1 MINKR
6 IMKIVEV
13 LLTNKEYITIDM
25 ISEQLNVSN
34 KTIRNDLQLVDEW
47 LLENQLKL
55 IKKTGVG
62 IRIEGEKTDKLRIS
76 KIVSEKNKSMIDYSP
91 EARKIFIGMQLI
103 TCVDSCRIYE
113 LSSSLFVSRAT
124 IHKDIL
130 ALSKS
135 LDEYKIKLNRKN
147 NNGIS
152 IEGKE
157 RNLRN
162 FLLELMMNDNG
173 YGLFV
178 DIIKNDQYP
187 CDGSYVF
194 AGLEVT
200 DDEVKDFFSCILGAN
215 HPYLNSLFFHSL
227 VTVLLHFFL
236 AILRI
241 QDHHYVTLS
250 QPFIQELEN
259 EPFYEEAKQLTQL
272 LATHYKITIP
282 DTEVRY
288 LQVYMISLKNS
299 NALNNDDKKEAMDIT
314 ESMIDDFSQ
323 QLHLPFIE
331 DTTLKHALFTHLCPA
346 ITRFRH
352 NIPVENPLMNDI
364 KNLYSH
370 TFDIAKNSAKSI
382 YEKYNYHL
390 SDDEIGYIALHLA
403 ASLERMK
410 RPLNCIVVCH
420 GGMGA
425 SNLLVEK
432 LTSQIVELKIVSQE
446 TFFSIDGCDF
456 QNIDLIISTMKLQ
469 LNTEIPVL
477 EINSI
482 LHDYDIT
489 RIKDIVNEY
498 YKIKNDPLIK

>member
-6 IMKIVEV
+6 IMKIVDV

-47 LLENQLKL
+47 LSENQLKL

-62 IRIEGEKTDKLRIS
+62 IRIEGEKIDKLRIS
-76 KIVSEKNKSMIDYSP
+76 KIVNEKNKSMIEYSP
-91 EARKIFIGMQLI
+91 EARKIYIGMQLI
-103 TCVDSCRIYE
+103 DCEDSCRIYE
-113 LSSSLFVSRAT
+113 LSSALYVSRAT

-130 ALSKS
+130 ALTKN
-135 LDEYKIKLNRKN
+135 LEEFKIKLHRKN

-200 DDEVKDFFSCILGAN
+200 DDEVKDFFSCILGSN
-215 HPYLNSLFFHSL
+215 HPYLNSLFFQSL

-236 AILRI
+236 SILRI
-241 QDHHYVTLS
+241 QNHHYVTLS
-250 QPFIQELEN
+250 EQFIKELEN
-259 EPFYEEAKQLTQL
+259 EPFYEEASQLTQL
-272 LATHYKITIP
+272 LASHYKIIIP
-282 DTEVRY
+282 ETEIRY
-288 LQVYMISLKNS
+288 LQVYMISLQNS
-299 NALNNDDKKEAMDIT
+299 NDLNHDDKKEAMDLT
-314 ESMIDDFSQ
+314 EQIIDDWSQ

-331 DTTLKHALFTHLCPA
+331 DATLKHALFTHLCPA

-352 NIPVENPLMNDI
+352 NIPIENPLMNDI
-364 KNLYSH
+364 KSLYKN
-370 TFDIAKNSAKSI
+370 TFDITHSSVKCI
-382 YEKYNYHL
+382 QEKYNCLL
-390 SDDEIGYIALHLA
+390 SDDEIGYITLHLA

-410 RPLNCIVVCH
+410 KPLRCIVVCH

-432 LTSQIVELKIVSQE
+432 LTSQLVEIEIVSQE
-446 TFFSIDGCDF
+446 TFFSIYECDF
-456 QNIDLIISTMKLQ
+456 HSIDLIISTMKLK
-469 LNTEIPVL
+469 LHTDIPIL

-489 RIKDIVNEY
+489 RMKDIVNEY
-498 YKIKNDPLIK
+498 YKIKNNPLIK